1 VNRTDLVHELAA
13 IIVGEVRPHPTR
25 VAIDGVDA
33 AGKTTLANEIAAV
46 LAPGSR
52 QVIRASIDGF
62 HNPKHIRRRDDSGTG
77 YFRDS
82 FNYQALCD
90 NLLTPLGP
98 HGSRQFRRAAFDF
111 RADAEVVS
119 GCEVAA
125 HDAILIL
132 DGVFLL
138 RTELRTHWDLSIFV
152 HADFETT
159 LARAQV
165 RDRELFGDADAVRQ
179 RYESRYV
186 PGQRLY
192 LEQERPRQ
200 FADIVVFNSDFSNP
214 YFELAERPGRQEER
228 TPAALRVRSGR
239 QPTDYR

>member
-13 IIVGEVRPHPTR
+13 IIVGKALPHPTR

-111 RADAEVVS
+111 RTDTEVVS
-119 GCEVAA
+119 GRETAA

-152 HADFETT
+152 QADFETS
-159 LARAQV
+159 LARAQD

-179 RYESRYV
+179 RYEARYV

-192 LEQERPRQ
+192 LEQEQPRHVADFIVFSNDFNDPRLERAARPGPRQ
-200 FADIVVFNSDFSNP
+200 
-214 YFELAERPGRQEER
+214 ER
-228 TPAALRVRSGR
+228 TSATLRVRSGR